1 MALIGQSLEAAAS
14 YLRQGQPV
22 AVPTE
27 TVYGLAANALDA
39 EALLRVF
46 EVKERPLR
54 DPLIVHL
61 ASVDQLERYAKEVPE
76 PAYKLLDAFSPGPLT
91 LILPKSS
98 LLPDLL
104 SAGLPTA
111 GFRIPA
117 HPLTLELLRMLD
129 LPLAAPSANL
139 FGRISPTTAS
149 HVADQLGTR
158 IPYILDG
165 GPCRVGIESTI
176 LDLSGSQPVL
186 LREGGITADR
196 IMATLGLQSLHRQ
209 NTAGGLQS
217 QPSGSGLGPPSGSEP
232 GQPSG
237 SGLGPPFGSGLGPP
251 KGQDESALKAPGTL
265 LHHYAPVVPLL
276 CYQGDPD
283 LMNLLGNLNDH
294 GSDLFP
300 VTPRNKVGFLRYRY
314 PVPVADHRDS
324 PCEIL
329 SPAGDLTEAARQL
342 YGAMRRLEK
351 LCDLILA
358 ELLPAQGLG
367 AAVNDRLLRASARP

>member
-1 MALIGQSLEAAAS
+1 MALIGQSVEAAAS
-14 YLRQGQPV
+14 HLRQGQPV

-176 LDLSGSQPVL
+176 LDLSGSRPVL
-186 LREGGITADR
+186 LREGGIPADR

-209 NTAGGLQS
+209 TTAGGLQGPPS
-217 QPSGSGLGPPSGSEP
+217 ASGLGQPSGSGLHPPSGSGLGPPI
-232 GQPSG
+232 
-237 SGLGPPFGSGLGPP
+237 
-251 KGQDESALKAPGTL
+251 GQDDSALKAPGTL

-276 CYQGDPD
+276 CYQGDPY
-283 LMNLLGNLNDH
+283 LINLLGNLNHH

-329 SPAGDLTEAARQL
+329 SPAGDQTEAARQL

>member
-1 MALIGQSLEAAAS
+1 MALIGQSVEAAAS
-14 YLRQGQPV
+14 HLRQGQPV

-176 LDLSGSQPVL
+176 LDLSGSRPVL
-186 LREGGITADR
+186 LREGGIPADR

-209 NTAGGLQS
+209 TTAGGLQ
-217 QPSGSGLGPPSGSEP
+217 GPPSASGL

-237 SGLGPPFGSGLGPP
+237 SGLHPPSASGLGPP
-251 KGQDESALKAPGTL
+251 SASGLGPPIGQDDSALKAPGTL

-276 CYQGDPD
+276 CYQGDPY
-283 LMNLLGNLNDH
+283 LINLLGNLNHH

-329 SPAGDLTEAARQL
+329 SPAGDQTEAARQL